1 MAENVRTEPLD
12 IRNRL
17 DELGLEQEALA
28 NVVRQGYYAFI
39 SCTEN
44 DAPLYPGLAAWNQ
57 MVRALREYL
66 LPKGWIRSNDN
77 SFPLVINPSGTLAIA
92 VSSGDEQTGMGELS
106 PSTKSSKG
114 PRTIEVVAANQEQ
127 LNLFGHEPSPVHT
140 ETHVANSDGNRMT
153 WYLLFHRAINE
164 VRCELSLPLSMGDDA
179 RIVDWQE
186 RIILGTIP
194 TDPESLELTSPAP
207 TQPDI
212 DVAIKRRA

>member
-1 MAENVRTEPLD
+1 MTEHVHIEPLD
-12 IRNRL
+12 VSIRL
-17 DELGLEQEALA
+17 DEMGLEQEALA
-28 NVVRQGYYAFI
+28 NVVRQGFYAFI

-66 LPKGWIRSNDN
+66 LPKGWIRSNEN
-77 SFPLVINPSGTLAIA
+77 SFPLVINPSGTMAIA
-92 VSSGDEQTGMGELS
+92 VSSSDEQTGRIEAS
-106 PSTKSSKG
+106 PATKSSKG

-127 LNLFGHEPSPVHT
+127 LHLFCPEPSPVHA
-140 ETHVANSDGNRMT
+140 ETPDANSDNNRMT
-153 WYLLFHRAINE
+153 WYLLFHRAANE
-164 VRCELSLPLSMGDDA
+164 VRCELSLPLSMGTDG

-194 TDPESLELTSPAP
+194 TDPEFLELTPPAP
-207 TQPDI
+207 PQPDI

>member
-1 MAENVRTEPLD
+1 MAETVRIESLD
-12 IRNRL
+12 VHNRL
-17 DELGLEQEALA
+17 NEIGLEQEALA
-28 NVVRQGYYAFI
+28 NVVRQGFYAFI

-66 LPKGWIRSNDN
+66 LPKGWIRSNEH

-92 VSSGDEQTGMGELS
+92 VSSGDEQTGLGELS
-106 PSTKSSKG
+106 PTTKSSKG

-127 LNLFGHEPSPVHT
+127 LNLFGHEPLPIHS
-140 ETHVANSDGNRMT
+140 ETPDTNSCDNRMT

-164 VRCELSLPLSMGDDA
+164 VRCELSLPLSMGNDG

-194 TDPESLELTSPAP
+194 TDPESLELPSPAP

>member
-1 MAENVRTEPLD
+1 MTENVHTEPLD
-12 IRNRL
+12 VHNRL
-17 DELGLEQEALA
+17 DEMGLEQEALV

-39 SCTEN
+39 ACTEN

-77 SFPLVINPSGTLAIA
+77 SFPLVINPSGTMAIA
-92 VSSGDEQTGMGELS
+92 VSSSDELTGRQEAS

-127 LNLFGHEPSPVHT
+127 LNLFGHRPSPIQA
-140 ETHVANSDGNRMT
+140 ETTDANSSDNRMT
-153 WYLLFHRAINE
+153 WYLLFHRALDE
-164 VRCELSLPLSMGDDA
+164 MRCELSLPLSMGNDG

-186 RIILGTIP
+186 RIILGAIP
-194 TDPESLELTSPAP
+194 TDPESLELTPPAP
-207 TQPDI
+207 PQPDI

>member
-1 MAENVRTEPLD
+1 MAETVRIEFPD
-12 IRNRL
+12 VHNRL
-17 DELGLEQEALA
+17 NELGLEQEALE
-28 NVVRQGYYAFI
+28 NVVRRGHYAFI

-66 LPKGWIRSNDN
+66 LPKGWSRSNEN
-77 SFPLVINPSGTLAIA
+77 SFPLVVNPNGTMAIA
-92 VSSGDEQTGMGELS
+92 VSSSDEQTGRGEVS
-106 PSTKSSKG
+106 PATKSSKG

-127 LNLFGHEPSPVHT
+127 MNLFRLEPSPVPT
-140 ETHVANSDGNRMT
+140 AASETNSDDNRMT

-164 VRCELSLPLSMGDDA
+164 VRCELSLPLFMGDDG
-179 RIVDWQE
+179 RIVGWQE

-194 TDPESLELTSPAP
+194 TDPEFLELTPPAP
-207 TQPDI
+207 PQPDI